1 MSVSTASGASVLCDT
16 LTELGVDTVFG
27 LPGTQTVWL
36 YEAFRTS
43 RLRTVVSTHEL
54 AATFMAIGYYRSSG
68 RVAAVSTIPGP
79 GFTYALTGVAEARF
93 DSAALLLIV
102 VKPRPSRGNRFRFQD
117 IDQAALSAPI
127 AKAFVHIESVASLA
141 DRLREAYRTAV
152 EGEPGPVV
160 VEIQAEILEE
170 HVPSTAQTLRTPAAS
185 PEALSAADLD
195 ALAGVLAPA
204 GRRVLIVGQG
214 AAAAAADVTRLA
226 EQLGAI
232 VVATSSGRGI
242 VPEDHPRVLPFE
254 YGIHDVRVVND
265 LCRAADAVLVLG
277 VKFGHNG
284 TAGFR
289 LQLPADR
296 LLHIDASGE
305 VLGANYSARVTARAD
320 VPTAVSQLLARLHLR
335 AARFGGQVGG
345 QVGTVSSAWTDSELS
360 EWRSRARTARTC
372 SNAPT
377 VTGAPGGM
385 ADVLDALRA
394 AAPRDA
400 CIVTDSG
407 LHQMTTRTWWTVL
420 APRALITP
428 ADFQSMGFG
437 LPAAVGAA
445 IASPGR
451 TVIAVIGDGGLAM
464 SAMELATA
472 VREGVRLLVVV
483 CNDRGFGLIRRQQVL
498 SDSVP
503 FAVDFPS
510 PDICSLAAALGAD
523 AETWSSA
530 DLAQRAMTAKG
541 VFVVELVL
549 GEHPD
554 MRRRATRHRVK
565 AAVHRTIGASTIARL
580 RRWLQ
585 I

>member
-1 MSVSTASGASVLCDT
+1 MSVSTVSAASVLCDT
-16 LTELGVDTVFG
+16 LAELGVDTVFG

-79 GFTYALTGVAEARF
+79 GFTYALTGIAEARF

-117 IDQAALSAPI
+117 IDQAAVAAPL
-127 AKAFVHIESVASLA
+127 AKAFVRIESVASLT
-141 DRLREAYRTAV
+141 DKLCDAYRTAV
-152 EGEPGPVV
+152 DGEPGPVV

-170 HVPSTAQTLRTPAAS
+170 NVPALAAARRAPSS
-185 PEALSAADLD
+185 PSALAAPDLD
-195 ALAGVLAPA
+195 ALVDVLGLA
-204 GRRVLIVGQG
+204 RRPVLIVGQG
-214 AAAAAADVTRLA
+214 ASAGADQVTRLA

-232 VVATSSGRGI
+232 VVTTSSGRGI

-254 YGIHDVRVVND
+254 YGIHDVRIVND
-265 LCRAADAVLVLG
+265 LCLAADAVLVLG

-289 LQLPADR
+289 LQLPPDR
-296 LLHIDASGE
+296 LLQIDASDE
-305 VLGANYSARVTARAD
+305 VLGANYPARVTARAD
-320 VPTAVSQLLARLHLR
+320 VPTAVSQLLSRLQSRASTLGGQFQTAPGTWSDEELRDWRTRAR
-335 AARFGGQVGG
+335 AAR
-345 QVGTVSSAWTDSELS
+345 TY
-360 EWRSRARTARTC
+360 

-377 VTGAPGGM
+377 VAGAPGGM
-385 ADVLDALRA
+385 AEVLDALRA
-394 AAPRDA
+394 IAPRDA

-437 LPAAVGAA
+437 LPAAIGAA
-445 IASPGR
+445 IASPNR

-498 SDSVP
+498 ADSVP

-510 PDICSLAAALGAD
+510 PDIGGLAAALGAE
-523 AETWSSA
+523 AATWPSP
-530 DLAQRAMTAKG
+530 DLATRALHAKG
-541 VFVVELVL
+541 VFVLELLL

-554 MRRRATRHRVK
+554 MQRRATRQRVK
-565 AAVHRTIGASTIARL
+565 AVARRAIGESTLARV
-580 RRWLQ
+580 RRWLR